1 MSHDAYSAL
10 SDPTRRRILAA
21 LQDGARPVGELVTE
35 LEVSQP
41 TVSKHLKVLRD
52 ARMVSTRAQG
62 QKRFYS
68 IAPEPLGE
76 VVAGRGDPAPPAG
89 AADPAE
95 GMTPPASALAPVP
108 PVPPVSSDDAAAQDG
123 HPAEPEG
130 DVAAIDAAH
139 SEEPTAAEA
148 AEPGEA
154 VEETA
159 AADIDAAIELPDP
172 DGSAPELAPVVQESV
187 PSSEEDRSPAAE
199 PAPERS
205 VPWFTAEVTEV
216 TEHEEAGTG
225 VVPASVEDAPGAGM
239 AGHEPGMAERES
251 GTPALPDAEDEAAEH
266 RTGLAETDPAAD
278 RESEDLETTA
288 EHSAEPLPD
297 AETPVTPDSV
307 EHDVP
312 ADARA
317 QSDAARETGPR
328 DPAGSD
334 PSESAELLRPRG
346 GAHRRQSGL
355 LSTLTGFRRRGRG
368 TRRD

>member
-68 IAPEPLGE
+68 IAPEPLEE
-76 VVAGRGDPAPPAG
+76 VVAWLGELVAAAG

-95 GMTPPASALAPVP
+95 GTTPPAPAPAPVP

-123 HPAEPEG
+123 HPAEPE
-130 DVAAIDAAH
+130 DAAAVDAAH
-139 SEEPTAAEA
+139 SEGPAAAEA

-187 PSSEEDRSPAAE
+187 PSSEEDRSPAIE

-216 TEHEEAGTG
+216 TEEEEAGTG

-266 RTGLAETDPAAD
+266 RTGFAETDPAAD

-297 AETPVTPDSV
+297 AETPVTPASV

>member
-68 IAPEPLGE
+68 IAPEPLEE
-76 VVAGRGDPAPPAG
+76 VVAWLGELVAAAG

-95 GMTPPASALAPVP
+95 GTTPPAPAPAPVP
-108 PVPPVSSDDAAAQDG
+108 SVGSDDAAAQDG

-130 DVAAIDAAH
+130 DAAAVDAAH
-139 SEEPTAAEA
+139 SEETAAAEA

-159 AADIDAAIELPDP
+159 ATGTDAAIELPDP

-199 PAPERS
+199 SAPERS

-216 TEHEEAGTG
+216 TEEEEAGTG

-239 AGHEPGMAERES
+239 AERES
-251 GTPALPDAEDEAAEH
+251 GASALPDAEDEAAEH
-266 RTGLAETDPAAD
+266 RTGFAETDPAAD

-297 AETPVTPDSV
+297 AETPVTPASV

>member
-68 IAPEPLGE
+68 IAPEPLEE
-76 VVAGRGDPAPPAG
+76 VVAWLGELVAAAG

-95 GMTPPASALAPVP
+95 GTTPSAPAPA
-108 PVPPVSSDDAAAQDG
+108 PVPPVSSDNAAAQDG
-123 HPAEPEG
+123 HPAEPE
-130 DVAAIDAAH
+130 DAAAVDAAH
-139 SEEPTAAEA
+139 SEGPTAAEA

-187 PSSEEDRSPAAE
+187 PSSEEDRCPDAE

-225 VVPASVEDAPGAGM
+225 VVPASVDDAPGA

-251 GTPALPDAEDEAAEH
+251 GAPALPDAEDEAAED
-266 RTGLAETDPAAD
+266 RTGFAETVPVAD
-278 RESEDLETTA
+278 HGSEDLETAA

-297 AETPVTPDSV
+297 AETPVTPASV

-312 ADARA
+312 ADARE

-334 PSESAELLRPRG
+334 LSESAELLRPRG

>member
-68 IAPEPLGE
+68 IAPEPLEE
-76 VVAGRGDPAPPAG
+76 VVAWLGELVAAAG

-95 GMTPPASALAPVP
+95 GTTPPAPAPAPVP
-108 PVPPVSSDDAAAQDG
+108 SVGSDDAAAQDG

-130 DVAAIDAAH
+130 DAAAVDAAH
-139 SEEPTAAEA
+139 SEETAAAEA

-159 AADIDAAIELPDP
+159 AADIGAAIELSDP

-199 PAPERS
+199 SAPERS

-216 TEHEEAGTG
+216 TEEEEAGTG

-251 GTPALPDAEDEAAEH
+251 GASALPDAEDEAAEH
-266 RTGLAETDPAAD
+266 RTGFAETDPAAD

-288 EHSAEPLPD
+288 EHSADPLPD
-297 AETPVTPDSV
+297 AETPVTQASV

-334 PSESAELLRPRG
+334 PSESAEPLRPRG

>member
-68 IAPEPLGE
+68 IAPEPLEE
-76 VVAGRGDPAPPAG
+76 VVAWLGELVVA
-89 AADPAE
+89 AADPAQ
-95 GMTPPASALAPVP
+95 GTTPPAPASEPVP
-108 PVPPVSSDDAAAQDG
+108 PIASDDA
-123 HPAEPEG
+123 EEG
-130 DVAAIDAAH
+130 
-139 SEEPTAAEA
+139 
-148 AEPGEA
+148 
-154 VEETA
+154 
-159 AADIDAAIELPDP
+159 
-172 DGSAPELAPVVQESV
+172 
-187 PSSEEDRSPAAE
+187 DRSPAAE
-199 PAPERS
+199 SAPERS

-216 TEHEEAGTG
+216 TEDEESGTG
-225 VVPASVEDAPGAGM
+225 VVPAAVDDAPGAGV
-239 AGHEPGMAERES
+239 ADHES
-251 GTPALPDAEDEAAEH
+251 GAPAVSDAQDEAAEH
-266 RTGLAETDPAAD
+266 RAGLGEPDPAAD
-278 RESEDLETTA
+278 RESEDLETA
-288 EHSAEPLPD
+288 VEHWVETLPEEE
-297 AETPVTPDSV
+297 APVTAAKVDN
-307 EHDVP
+307 DVP

-317 QSDAARETGPR
+317 QSGAVREAGPR
-328 DPAGSD
+328 DLAGPD

>member
-68 IAPEPLGE
+68 IAPEPLEE
-76 VVAGRGDPAPPAG
+76 VVAWLGELVAAAG

-95 GMTPPASALAPVP
+95 GTTPSAPAPA
-108 PVPPVSSDDAAAQDG
+108 PVPPVSSDNAAAQDG
-123 HPAEPEG
+123 HPAEPE
-130 DVAAIDAAH
+130 DAAAVDAAH

-199 PAPERS
+199 SAPERS
-205 VPWFTAEVTEV
+205 
-216 TEHEEAGTG
+216 
-225 VVPASVEDAPGAGM
+225 S
-239 AGHEPGMAERES
+239 
-251 GTPALPDAEDEAAEH
+251 
-266 RTGLAETDPAAD
+266 
-278 RESEDLETTA
+278 SEDGT
-288 EHSAEPLPD
+288 
-297 AETPVTPDSV
+297 DS
-307 EHDVP
+307 
-312 ADARA
+312 
-317 QSDAARETGPR
+317 
-328 DPAGSD
+328 
-334 PSESAELLRPRG
+334 
-346 GAHRRQSGL
+346 
-355 LSTLTGFRRRGRG
+355 
-368 TRRD
+368 

>member
-68 IAPEPLGE
+68 IAPEPLEE
-76 VVAGRGDPAPPAG
+76 VVAWLGELVAAG
-89 AADPAE
+89 ADPV
-95 GMTPPASALAPVP
+95 GGTTPPAPASEPVP
-108 PVPPVSSDDAAAQDG
+108 PVASDEAAPEGGDTT
-123 HPAEPEG
+123 EPEG
-130 DVAAIDAAH
+130 DAGAART
-139 SEEPTAAEA
+139 EEPTSAEA
-148 AEPGEA
+148 AAADEPAGA
-154 VEETA
+154 VEA
-159 AADIDAAIELPDP
+159 
-172 DGSAPELAPVVQESV
+172 SAVEGPSPVVHEPA
-187 PSSEEDRSPAAE
+187 PSAEDAEEEDRSPAAE
-199 PAPERS
+199 SAPERS
-205 VPWFTAEVTEV
+205 VPWFTADVTEV
-216 TEHEEAGTG
+216 TEDEESGTG
-225 VVPASVEDAPGAGM
+225 VVPAAVDDAPGAGE
-239 AGHEPGMAERES
+239 AGHES
-251 GTPALPDAEDEAAEH
+251 GAPVVSDVEDEAAEL
-266 RTGLAETDPAAD
+266 RTGYGETDPAAD
-278 RESEDLETTA
+278 RESEDLATTA
-288 EHSAEPLPD
+288 EHSAETLPD
-297 AETPVTPDSV
+297 EEAPVTAASL
-307 EHDVP
+307 ENDVP

-317 QSDAARETGPR
+317 QSDAVREAGPR
-328 DPAGSD
+328 DPAGPD

>member
-68 IAPEPLGE
+68 IAPEPLEE
-76 VVAGRGDPAPPAG
+76 VVAWLGELVAAAG

-95 GMTPPASALAPVP
+95 GTTPPAPAPAPVP
-108 PVPPVSSDDAAAQDG
+108 PVASDNAAAQDG
-123 HPAEPEG
+123 HPAEPE
-130 DVAAIDAAH
+130 DAAAAVEAVH

-159 AADIDAAIELPDP
+159 AAGIDAAIELPHP
-172 DGSAPELAPVVQESV
+172 DGSAPELAPVIQESV
-187 PSSEEDRSPAAE
+187 PSSEEDRSPAIE

-216 TEHEEAGTG
+216 TEEEEAGTG
-225 VVPASVEDAPGAGM
+225 VVPVAVDDAPGAGV

-251 GTPALPDAEDEAAEH
+251 GAPALPDAEDEAAEH
-266 RTGLAETDPAAD
+266 RTGFAETDPAAD
-278 RESEDLETTA
+278 RESEDLETA
-288 EHSAEPLPD
+288 AGHSAEPLPD
-297 AETPVTPDSV
+297 AETPVTPASV

>member
-68 IAPEPLGE
+68 IAPEPLEE
-76 VVAGRGDPAPPAG
+76 VVAWLGELVAAAG

-95 GMTPPASALAPVP
+95 GTTPPAPAPAPVP
-108 PVPPVSSDDAAAQDG
+108 SVASDDAAAQDG
-123 HPAEPEG
+123 HPAEPE
-130 DVAAIDAAH
+130 DDAAAVDAAH
-139 SEEPTAAEA
+139 SEETAAAEA

-159 AADIDAAIELPDP
+159 ATGTDAAIELPDP

-199 PAPERS
+199 SAPERS

-216 TEHEEAGTG
+216 TEEEEAGTG

-239 AGHEPGMAERES
+239 AERES
-251 GTPALPDAEDEAAEH
+251 GASALPDAEDEAAEH
-266 RTGLAETDPAAD
+266 RTGFAETDPAAD

-297 AETPVTPDSV
+297 AETPVTPASV

>member
-68 IAPEPLGE
+68 IAPEPLEE
-76 VVAGRGDPAPPAG
+76 VVAWLGELVAA

-95 GMTPPASALAPVP
+95 GTTPPAPASEPVP
-108 PVPPVSSDDAAAQDG
+108 PIASDDA
-123 HPAEPEG
+123 EEG
-130 DVAAIDAAH
+130 
-139 SEEPTAAEA
+139 
-148 AEPGEA
+148 
-154 VEETA
+154 
-159 AADIDAAIELPDP
+159 
-172 DGSAPELAPVVQESV
+172 
-187 PSSEEDRSPAAE
+187 DRSPAAE
-199 PAPERS
+199 SAPERS
-205 VPWFTAEVTEV
+205 VPWFTAAVTEV
-216 TEHEEAGTG
+216 TEDEEPGTG
-225 VVPASVEDAPGAGM
+225 VVPAAVDDAPGAGV
-239 AGHEPGMAERES
+239 AEHES
-251 GTPALPDAEDEAAEH
+251 GVPDVSDAQDEAAEH
-266 RTGLAETDPAAD
+266 RTGSGETDPAAD

-288 EHSAEPLPD
+288 EHP
-297 AETPVTPDSV
+297 AETFPEEEAPVTAAKVDN
-307 EHDVP
+307 DVP

-317 QSDAARETGPR
+317 QSDAVREAGPR
-328 DPAGSD
+328 DPAGSG

-355 LSTLTGFRRRGRG
+355 LSTLPGFRRRGRG

>member
-68 IAPEPLGE
+68 IAPEPLEE
-76 VVAGRGDPAPPAG
+76 VVAWLGELVAAAG

-95 GMTPPASALAPVP
+95 GTPPPAPAPAPVP
-108 PVPPVSSDDAAAQDG
+108 SVGSDDAAAQDG

-130 DVAAIDAAH
+130 DAAAVDAAH
-139 SEEPTAAEA
+139 SEETAAAEA

-159 AADIDAAIELPDP
+159 ATGTDAAIELPDP
-172 DGSAPELAPVVQESV
+172 DGSAPELTPVVQESV
-187 PSSEEDRSPAAE
+187 PSSEEDRAPAAE
-199 PAPERS
+199 SAPERS
-205 VPWFTAEVTEV
+205 VPWFTAEVIEV
-216 TEHEEAGTG
+216 TEEEAVTG
-225 VVPASVEDAPGAGM
+225 VVPASVEDAPGAGR

-251 GTPALPDAEDEAAEH
+251 GASALPDAEDQAAEH
-266 RTGLAETDPAAD
+266 RTGFAGTYPAAD

-297 AETPVTPDSV
+297 AETPVTPASV

>member
-68 IAPEPLGE
+68 IAPEPLEE
-76 VVAGRGDPAPPAG
+76 VVAWLGELVAAAG

-95 GMTPPASALAPVP
+95 GTTPSAPAPA
-108 PVPPVSSDDAAAQDG
+108 PVPPVSSDNAAAQDG
-123 HPAEPEG
+123 HPAEPE
-130 DVAAIDAAH
+130 DAAAVDAAH

-187 PSSEEDRSPAAE
+187 PSSEEDRCPDAE

-225 VVPASVEDAPGAGM
+225 VVPASVDDAPGA

-251 GTPALPDAEDEAAEH
+251 GAPALPDAEDEAAED
-266 RTGLAETDPAAD
+266 RTGFAETVPVAD
-278 RESEDLETTA
+278 HGSEDLETAA

-297 AETPVTPDSV
+297 AETPVTPASV

>member
-68 IAPEPLGE
+68 IAPEPLEE
-76 VVAGRGDPAPPAG
+76 VVAWLGELVAAAG

-95 GMTPPASALAPVP
+95 GTTPPAPAPA

-123 HPAEPEG
+123 HPAEPE
-130 DVAAIDAAH
+130 DAAAVDAAH
-139 SEEPTAAEA
+139 SEGPAAAEA

-172 DGSAPELAPVVQESV
+172 DGTAPELAPVVQESV
-187 PSSEEDRSPAAE
+187 PSSEEDRAPAAE
-199 PAPERS
+199 SAPERS
-205 VPWFTAEVTEV
+205 VPWFTAEVIEV
-216 TEHEEAGTG
+216 TEEEAGTG

-251 GTPALPDAEDEAAEH
+251 GAPALPDAEDEAAEH
-266 RTGLAETDPAAD
+266 RTGFAETDPAAD

-297 AETPVTPDSV
+297 AETQVTPASV

>member
-68 IAPEPLGE
+68 IAPEPLEE
-76 VVAGRGDPAPPAG
+76 VVAWLGELVAAG
-89 AADPAE
+89 AADPAQ
-95 GMTPPASALAPVP
+95 GTTPPA
-108 PVPPVSSDDAAAQDG
+108 PVSEPIPPIAADGAAAEDRDTAEPEDDDAAGAAR
-123 HPAEPEG
+123 AEQSTALE
-130 DVAAIDAAH
+130 
-139 SEEPTAAEA
+139 AAEA
-148 AEPGEA
+148 EELVGAAEASTSDGPAPSQA
-154 VEETA
+154 VHDPA
-159 AADIDAAIELPDP
+159 PSAGDAE
-172 DGSAPELAPVVQESV
+172 GG
-187 PSSEEDRSPAAE
+187 DRSSTAE
-199 PAPERS
+199 STPERS

-216 TEHEEAGTG
+216 TEDEEPGTG
-225 VVPASVEDAPGAGM
+225 VVPAAVDDAPGAGV
-239 AGHEPGMAERES
+239 AEHES
-251 GTPALPDAEDEAAEH
+251 GVPDVSDAEDEAAEH
-266 RTGLAETDPAAD
+266 RAGFGETDPAAD

-288 EHSAEPLPD
+288 EHSAETLPEEE
-297 AETPVTPDSV
+297 APVTAAKVDN
-307 EHDVP
+307 DVP